1 MHKLWIRS
9 TFCIAIFALPALYS
23 AAQAFGEPV
32 AKQAPEV
39 LETEAARLPR
49 DTVFLEQA
57 WLSEHNKERARMGY
71 RALVWD
77 AKLAADA
84 RKHAEYMAKTDM
96 FEHADQSANNDDQG
110 ENNDD
115 QGENMWMGTLGAYS
129 AADMVALWIAER
141 DMFRP
146 GKFPKVTSTH
156 DWTDVGHYTQLIWP
170 DTKRVGCALARN
182 ARDEFMVCRYVPAG
196 NVLGGRIGVK

>member
-32 AKQAPEV
+32 SKQAPEE
-39 LETEAARLPR
+39 LETEAVGPPR
-49 DTVFLEQA
+49 DTVYLEHA

-71 RALVWD
+71 KALVWD
-77 AKLAADA
+77 AGLAADA

-96 FEHADQSANNDDQG
+96 FEHADQSS
-110 ENNDD
+110 NNDD
-115 QGENMWMGTLGAYS
+115 QGENMWMGTLGAYA

-146 GKFPKVTSTH
+146 GSFPKVTSTH

-170 DTKRVGCALARN
+170 ETKRVGCALAGN
-182 ARDEFMVCRYVPAG
+182 ARDEYMVCRYIPAG
-196 NVLGGRIGVK
+196 NIVGERIGVK

>member
-23 AAQAFGEPV
+23 AAQALGEPV

-39 LETEAARLPR
+39 LETEAATQPR
-49 DTVFLEQA
+49 DITYLEHV

-71 RALVWD
+71 KPLIWD
-77 AKLAADA
+77 AGLAANA

-96 FEHADQSANNDDQG
+96 FEHADQSANT
-110 ENNDD
+110 ED
-115 QGENMWMGTLGAYS
+115 QGENMWMGTLGAY
-129 AADMVALWIAER
+129 AATDMVALWIAER
-141 DMFRP
+141 EMFRP
-146 GKFPKVTSTH
+146 GAFPNVTSTN

-170 DTKRVGCALARN
+170 DTKRVGCASAGN

-196 NVLGGRIGVK
+196 NILGERIGVK